1 MIQSLKPGIYK
12 HYKGNEYQVIDT
24 ATHSE
29 DETMYVVYRPLYG
42 DRKLWIRPLKMFTE
56 MVNVDNTIKPRF
68 EYLRDA

>member
-42 DRKLWIRPLKMFTE
+42 DRKLWIRPLEMFTE